1 MTQDEIIAIIMIVA
15 GSLSWGVILGI
26 MIEKRRK

>member
-15 GSLSWGVILGI
+15 GFLSWGVILGI
-26 MIEKRRK
+26 MIEKREK

>member
-26 MIEKRRK
+26 MIEKRKK

>member
-15 GSLSWGVILGI
+15 GALSWGVILGI
-26 MIEKRRK
+26 MIEKRKK

>member
-26 MIEKRRK
+26 MIEKREK